1 MKNKLKIITT
11 LFILFFVI
19 SGVSAGTATYPSG
32 TDDREITSALDFLK
46 TCQYDD
52 GGFGEE
58 GRGSNP
64 GTSTWVILAIAA
76 AGENPED
83 WVVNGTSAMDYLKN
97 LTEETLAIDGT
108 SETAKMI
115 ITVVAVGKDPRNFE
129 GTDFVSLLKKKEKPD
144 GQYSDFIY
152 TTNWAIIAMSAAG
165 EDTKKSVEWLKTQQN
180 EDGGFGWMPG
190 ADSDSDDTASALEAL
205 IAGGEPASSPT
216 VRKTLS
222 YLRNAQMNDG
232 GFNYGGSSGSN
243 AASAAWVIQAI
254 TAAGENPA
262 GWTKN
267 GKDVVSQMLSYQQ
280 PAGYFMW
287 TDILTSNPCRMTA
300 SAVPALLGRPYPI
313 IPGQDSPLLSSEI
326 SDTATLASTVTA
338 QGVQTETPDES
349 IPAATETETDR
360 TETTITVID
369 DFGYKTTIH
378 AIPQRIISLAPSNTE
393 ILFAL
398 GLDDKIVGVTD
409 YCNYPAEAEKINK
422 VGGYSTVNT
431 EKVIAA
437 SPDLIIA
444 SFGNTEEAATQLRG
458 MGFAV
463 IALNP
468 ETFHDVIEDIRIVG
482 RATGTETRANEVADS
497 MQEQINAI
505 TEKSA
510 EVKNRPSVA
519 HIVWYDPIWVSGNHT
534 FQNEMFEMA
543 GGENA
548 FPDIEGWAIVSLEKF
563 ITKDPDILIVNTG
576 SGMGES
582 GKDIIYDHIMN
593 EARFQNL
600 EAVKNKRVYLVDSD
614 IIDRGGPRLIDA
626 LEITASC
633 IHPEIYNSS
642 AEEKTTIPA
651 MSSPGFGLVAF
662 VALVS
667 LIIGIILVDPTQL
680 KLRRR

>member
-11 LFILFFVI
+11 LLILFFVI
-19 SGVSAGTATYPSG
+19 SCVSAETSVYPLD
-32 TDDREITSALDFLK
+32 TDDREISSALDFLK

-58 GRGSNP
+58 GRGTNP

-76 AGENPED
+76 AGENPEN

-97 LTEETLAIDGT
+97 LTEETLAINGT

-115 ITVVAVGKDPRNFE
+115 ITVVAVGKDPHNFE
-129 GTDFVSLLKKKEKPD
+129 GTDFVSVLKQKEKPD

-180 EDGGFGWMPG
+180 EDGGFGWIPG

-216 VRKTLS
+216 VRKTLT
-222 YLRNAQMNDG
+222 YLHNAQMNDG

-267 GKDVVSQMLSYQQ
+267 GIDVVSQMLTYQQ

-287 TDILTSNPCRMTA
+287 TDMLTDNPCRMTA

-313 IPGQDSPLLSSEI
+313 IPGEKSPIVPSPM
-326 SDTATLASTVTA
+326 SDTATVPSIVPTTP
-338 QGVQTETPDES
+338 VQTETPGKS
-349 IPAATETETDR
+349 IPAATETGTDR
-360 TETTITVID
+360 TKTTITVID

-378 AIPQRIISLAPSNTE
+378 GIPQRIISLAPSNTE

-398 GLDDKIVGVTD
+398 GLDDRIVGVTD

-431 EKVIAA
+431 EKVVAA

-444 SFGNTEEAATQLRG
+444 SFGNTEEASTQLRE

-468 ETFHDVIEDIRIVG
+468 ETFYDVIEDIRIVG
-482 RATGTETRANEVADS
+482 RATGTETRANEVS
-497 MQEQINAI
+497 GSIQERINAI
-505 TEKSA
+505 TEKSR
-510 EVKNRPSVA
+510 EVKTRPSVA

-543 GGENA
+543 GGQNA
-548 FPDIEGWAIVSLEKF
+548 FPDVDGWGIVSLEKF

-582 GKDIIYDHIMN
+582 GKDIIYNHIMN
-593 EARFQNL
+593 EPRFRNL
-600 EAVKNKRVYLVDSD
+600 NAVKNKHVYLVDSD

-626 LEITASC
+626 LEITASY
-633 IHPEIYNSS
+633 IHPEIYNSP
-642 AEEKTTIPA
+642 AQEQTTVPA
-651 MSSPGFGLVAF
+651 MSSPGFGLVA
-662 VALVS
+662 LVS
-667 LIIGIILVDPTQL
+667 LIIGIILIDPTQL

>member
-19 SGVSAGTATYPSG
+19 SGVSAETSAYPSG
-32 TDDREITSALDFLK
+32 SDDREITSALDFLK

-76 AGENPED
+76 AGENPKD
-83 WVVNGTSAMDYLKN
+83 WVVNGTSAMDYLNN

-115 ITVVAVGKDPRNFE
+115 LTVVAVGKDPRNFE

-190 ADSDSDDTASALEAL
+190 AESDSDDTASALEAL
-205 IAGGEPASSPT
+205 IAGGEPANSPT

-222 YLRNAQMNDG
+222 YLHNAQMNDG
-232 GFNYGGSSGSN
+232 GFSYGGSSGSN

-254 TAAGENPA
+254 TAAGENPTE
-262 GWTKN
+262 WTKN
-267 GKDVVSQMLSYQQ
+267 GINVVSQMLSYQQ
-280 PAGYFMW
+280 PSGYFMW
-287 TDILTSNPCRMTA
+287 TDMLTDNPCRMTA
-300 SAVPALLGRPYPI
+300 SAIPALLGRPYPI
-313 IPGQDSPLLSSEI
+313 IPGQESPIVSSRA
-326 SDTATLASTVTA
+326 SDTGTIPPTVTVTP
-338 QGVQTETPDES
+338 VQTETPDES
-349 IPAATETETDR
+349 IPAETETDR

-378 AIPQRIISLAPSNTE
+378 GIPQRIISLAPSNTE

-398 GLDDKIVGVTD
+398 GLGDKVVGVTD

-444 SFGNTEEAATQLRG
+444 SFGNTEEAATQLRK
-458 MGFAV
+458 MGFTV

-468 ETFHDVIEDIRIVG
+468 ETLHDVIENIRLVG
-482 RATGTETRANEVADS
+482 RATGTETRASEVADG

-505 TEKSA
+505 TKRSKEA
-510 EVKNRPSVA
+510 KNRPSVA

-548 FPDIEGWAIVSLEKF
+548 FPDVNGWEIVSLEKF

-582 GKDIIYDHIMN
+582 GKDIIYEHIIN

-600 EAVKNKRVYLVDSD
+600 EAVKNKRVYLIDSD

-626 LEITASC
+626 LEITASY
-633 IHPEIYNSS
+633 IHPEIYNSP
-642 AEEKTTIPA
+642 AQEKTTVPA
-651 MSSPGFGLVAF
+651 MSSPGFGLVTF

-667 LIIGIILVDPTQL
+667 LIIGIYLVDPTQL